1 MLKSLLKIFSSEKED
16 EYLETDFSSIGTDM
30 HSHLIPG
37 IDDGAKTIEDSIELI
52 RFLHSVGYSKLI
64 TTPHI
69 MSDYFRNTPET
80 ILGGLADVQ
89 KAVAEQNIPVTISA
103 AAEYYIDDGFIRK
116 LEEEKLLTFG
126 DNYLL
131 MEVSYINPPDN
142 VREVFF
148 RSQVLGYKPIL
159 AHPERYPFWYR
170 NVEEYQRF
178 HDMGVILQLNL
189 NSLSGYYGAEAK
201 KVGEKLIDLNIIGA
215 LGTDMHHMKHAMALQ
230 KCIKEKYLHKVFEM
244 PLINR
249 YL

>member
-1 MLKSLLKIFSSEKED
+1 MLKSLLKVFSSSKSSEEPI
-16 EYLETDFSSIGTDM
+16 DFNDLGADM

-52 RFLHSVGYSKLI
+52 TFLHSLGYTKLI

-69 MSDYFRNTPET
+69 MSDYFKNTPEI
-80 ILGGLADVQ
+80 ILRGLDEVRAAL
-89 KAVAEQNIPVTISA
+89 KEKNIPVTISA

-116 LEEEKLLTFG
+116 LEEEKLMTFG

-148 RSQVLGYKPIL
+148 RAQVLGYKPIL

-170 NVEEYQRF
+170 NMDEYQRF
-178 HDMGVILQLNL
+178 YEMGVLLQLNL
-189 NSLSGYYGAEAK
+189 NSLSGYYGNDAK
-201 KVGEKLIDLNIIGA
+201 KVAEKLIDMQIVGA
-215 LGTDMHHMKHAMALQ
+215 LGTDMHHMKHAAAMN
-230 KCIKEKYLHKVFEM
+230 KTITEKYLHKALEL

-249 YL
+249 DL